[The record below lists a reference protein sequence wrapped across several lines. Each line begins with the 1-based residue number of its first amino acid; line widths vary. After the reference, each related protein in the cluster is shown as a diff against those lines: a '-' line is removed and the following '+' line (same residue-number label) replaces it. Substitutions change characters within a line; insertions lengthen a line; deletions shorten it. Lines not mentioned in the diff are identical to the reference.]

1 MTQAQVDFQKLLNL
15 EQKRHLEE
23 EEEEVVEIE
32 KSEIVESIPFPLEK
46 TMSQLQDE
54 LNRDIFLDDKAI
66 KNYSSTK
73 IKARNFLTNVSYNR
87 ITTVDYKNKNFVVDC
102 FTFLIL
108 YLNPF
113 YLERKFES
121 NVEREFVN
129 TLWMFLMPS
138 NLYNYITRNENM
150 ATLNKIKIKYHD
162 AKKIIL
168 QFLQYD
174 EGNLK
179 VLSDYLEK
187 NGILY
192 QFLYGNLFPKC
203 FSRINDYGV
212 RAKTLFNTYYQN
224 FNLQKNIINWQN
236 NNLQIKEEEEEEEE
250 KQINK
255 EEKYDNASPINMTT
269 LNDDIKI
276 KEEKPKKTKRKI
288 NNTETKEKKRELK
301 KQKLLQQL
309 NENTEKLKKL
319 KKKKIN

>member
-32 KSEIVESIPFPLEK
+32 KSKIVESIPFPLEK

-73 IKARNFLTNVSYNR
+73 IKVRNFLTNVSYNR

-236 NNLQIKEEEEEEEE
+236 NNLQIKEEEEEE

>member
-1 MTQAQVDFQKLLNL
+1 
-15 EQKRHLEE
+15 
-23 EEEEVVEIE
+23 
-32 KSEIVESIPFPLEK
+32 
-46 TMSQLQDE
+46 MSQLQDE

-236 NNLQIKEEEEEEEE
+236 NNLQIKEEEEEE